1 MAKRK
6 EIVEALSE
14 KEKYENSLSSLEEL
28 KAKGEV
34 SEEQYNSLKNEYEK
48 KITENKVKIQ
58 QLKKDLELEVG
69 SKKAEKN
76 ILEKQRENLETR
88 VKVGEIGYNASQK
101 EKRKLDRQIERSE
114 REVSNLQMLLSAEK
128 ASDIRGK
135 IEVAA
140 KSVEDLEPSQID
152 LADVIVSPFRLL
164 SEHYNL
170 FIPLGISAAIALILA
185 VVGLGAAMT
194 MDPSALIG
202 YGISTLIASIV
213 IFLMGGWVIAM
224 MREIK
229 ESGETTPESSLS
241 ILMENIVPI
250 ILGAVLAGLIVMAGT
265 ICLVIPG
272 LIFAVALCCT
282 VPAIVMH
289 KFDAVDGLKASWKF
303 CWQGKNFWR
312 LLALFL
318 IMALV
323 SWIPFLGSVIQ
334 AFILPLWI
342 PYAYMEYVGARRG
355 VVSGVSVGEK
365 VTGPVTGVPKV
376 GGTIAEKMVKVILPL
391 MEGYAFPNICPGC
404 LRQADTSVEV
414 GYTRM
419 KHYVVVKK
427 YETST
432 IEVPTCGECARR
444 FKSYKIITNA
454 VLLGGVM
461 IGVLFGMFGNFGAGF
476 AFIIVAIVSG
486 IVYARL
492 FNPLGFFFK
501 VNKKKGIAEFSIKN
515 PRYAELFKEANLSE
529 EGK

>member
-1 MAKRK
+1 MPKRRD
-6 EIVEALSE
+6 IVEALSE

-34 SEEQYNSLKNEYEK
+34 SEEQYNSLKEEYEK
-48 KITENKVKIQ
+48 RITENKIKIE

-69 SKKAEKN
+69 SKKTEKN
-76 ILEKQRENLETR
+76 TLEKQRENLETR
-88 VKVGEIGYNASQK
+88 VKVGEIRYDVSQK
-101 EKRKLDRQIERSE
+101 EKRKLDRQIERQRKE
-114 REVSNLQMLLSAEK
+114 IANLQMLLSAEK
-128 ASDIRGK
+128 ASDIRG
-135 IEVAA
+135 EVETVA

-170 FIPLGISAAIALILA
+170 FIPLGISAGIALILA
-185 VVGLGAAMT
+185 IVGFGAAMT

-229 ESGETTPESSLS
+229 KSGETTPESSFS

-250 ILGAVLAGLIVMAGT
+250 ILGAVLAGLIVMAG
-265 ICLVIPG
+265 IIALVIPG
-272 LIFAVALCCT
+272 LILAVALCCT

-342 PYAYMEYVGARRG
+342 PYAYMEYVGVRRG
-355 VVSGVSVGEK
+355 VVSGINVGAK
-365 VTGPVTGVPKV
+365 GTGITKI
-376 GGTIAEKMVKVILPL
+376 GGTTARKMIKVILPL

-476 AFIIVAIVSG
+476 ALIIVAIVSG

-492 FNPLGFFFK
+492 YNPLGFFFK
-501 VNKKKGIAEFSIKN
+501 VNRKKGIAEFSIKN
-515 PRYAELFKEANLSE
+515 PGYAELFKEANMSE
-529 EGK
+529 KEAK